1 MLKKVI
7 FFLGLVSLG
16 FITPNKASA
25 NCDFQTGKY
34 IEQLGSP
41 ASIKDI
47 DIKIPKSKK
56 YVSNYIKTLLSTQ
69 KSSRSIKPKFKKKF
83 KSNLKVNYKF
93 GTCVYPAQV
102 WQNGDWLDHLDFKDG
117 KPIRSLNVKL
127 EKGNIA
133 NATKF
138 KLLIPKTRNGKHE
151 ILAALVIKNLG
162 LIAPETFEVLV
173 NVNGIS
179 SKMLF
184 QEDSQKELLERNLRR
199 EGPILEGDE
208 SLLWGDKQY
217 ELFGYVGGG
226 GFENMSLSKVVNRK
240 WFLKGKNSQFI
251 TLHALH
257 KMQHAYLEYIKNIDN
272 QYFINP
278 NNKKNDNFSDFN
290 FLMLSMRGKHG
301 LRPHNRKYY
310 FNSFESKF
318 EPIYYDGDIR
328 MHRLLYD
335 RKIIKLLKFDPKY
348 VFPYF
353 KDINSPSFFSKIKGE
368 FKERVNSFNS
378 IDESFLKN
386 NFEVFK
392 KNSQFVQTNL
402 KENNYKILE
411 EEQLNKNRD
420 LFLQKNTKFN
430 LEKNIIKDFQIY
442 EDIVYLKLED
452 GRNINLSINDFSKII
467 GRKKVKNNLYV
478 YLPNNNKY
486 EFKDNLISTELG
498 DTGSFL
504 LHPKKMK
511 FFYEQKKP
519 FNTLYIYQDKPT
531 DSLIIRNGKLKDLEI
546 KFIGAYKQILES
558 SNSQRFNRRGLTGCL
573 NIYNAELEN
582 VSLELN
588 QGQCEDSLNII
599 NSKGS
604 IASIK
609 VLDAYQDAIDL
620 DFSELKIN
628 SIKVNYAGNDCLD
641 VSGGNYNLKNANLS
655 NCADKAIS
663 IGEKTNFKSDK
674 VFIDKSEVG
683 LAVKDSSIF
692 DGINS
697 VIKNTSICAHVF
709 RKKQEFGGAYAKI
722 KDLTCIGKNLI
733 DKDSILIFN

>member
-7 FFLGLVSLG
+7 FLLGLVSLG
-16 FITPNKASA
+16 FISPNKVLA

-34 IEQLGSP
+34 IEQLESP

-47 DIKIPKSKK
+47 DIRIPKSKR
-56 YVSNYIKTLLSTQ
+56 YIRNYIKTLLSTQ

-83 KSNLKVNYKF
+83 KSTLKVNYKF
-93 GTCVYPAQV
+93 GTCIYPAKV
-102 WQNGDWLDHLDFKDG
+102 WQNGDWLDHLDFEDG

-127 EKGNIA
+127 EKGNIV

-138 KLLIPKTRNGKHE
+138 KLLIPETRNGKHE
-151 ILAALVIKNLG
+151 IIAALIIKNLG
-162 LIAPETFEVLV
+162 LIAPETFEVSV

-208 SLLWGDKQY
+208 RLLWGDQQY
-217 ELFGYVGGG
+217 ETFGYVGGG
-226 GFENMSLSKVVNRK
+226 GFENISLSKVVNRK

-257 KMQHAYLEYIKNIDN
+257 KMQNAYLEYIKNIGN

-290 FLMLSMRGKHG
+290 FLILSMRGEHG

-335 RKIIKLLKFDPKY
+335 RKIIKLLKFDTKY

-353 KDINSPSFFSKIKGE
+353 KDINSPEFFSKIKRE
-368 FKERVNSFNS
+368 FKERVISFNS
-378 IDESFLKN
+378 INESFLKN
-386 NFEVFK
+386 NFEIFK
-392 KNSQFVQTNL
+392 KNTQFVQDNI
-402 KENNYKILE
+402 KRNNYEILDE
-411 EEQLNKNRD
+411 EKLNNNRD
-420 LFLQKNTKFN
+420 LFLQKNNKFN
-430 LEKNIIKDFQIY
+430 IEKNIIKDFHIN
-442 EDIVYLKLED
+442 ENIVYLKLED
-452 GRNINLSINDFSKII
+452 GRNINLSINDFSRII
-467 GRKKVKNNLYV
+467 GRKKVKNNIYV
-478 YLPNNNKY
+478 YLPNNNQY
-486 EFKDNLISTELG
+486 EFNDNLISTELG
-498 DTGSFL
+498 NTGSFL
-504 LHPKKMK
+504 LHPKNMK
-511 FFYEQKKP
+511 FFYEQKKS
-519 FNTLYIYQDKPT
+519 FNRIYIYQDKPT
-531 DSLIIRNGKLKDLEI
+531 DSLIIRNGKLKNLEI
-546 KFIGAYKQILES
+546 KFIGANKQIIEN
-558 SNSQRFNRRGLTGCL
+558 SNSQRFNSRGLTGCL
-573 NIYNAELEN
+573 NIYNAVLEN
-582 VSLELN
+582 VSFELN

-604 IASIK
+604 ISSIK

-628 SIKVNYAGNDCLD
+628 SIKVNTAGNDCLD
-641 VSGGNYNLKNANLS
+641 VSGGKYNLMNANLS
-655 NCADKAIS
+655 NCLDKAIS

-674 VFIDKSEVG
+674 VFIDNSEVG
-683 LAVKDSSIF
+683 LAVKDSSTF

-697 VIKNTSICAHVF
+697 VINNTSICAHVF
-709 RKKQEFGGAYAKI
+709 RKKQEFGGAYATI
-722 KDLTCIGKNLI
+722 KDFTCKGKYLV
-733 DKDSILIFN
+733 DKDSILIFK